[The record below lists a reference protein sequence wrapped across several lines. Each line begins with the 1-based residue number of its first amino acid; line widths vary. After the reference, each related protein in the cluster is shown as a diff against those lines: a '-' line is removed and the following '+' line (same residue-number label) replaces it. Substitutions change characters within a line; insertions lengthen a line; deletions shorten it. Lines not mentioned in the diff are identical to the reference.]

1 MAVDVTDDSD
11 AVTLSGRWTVR
22 GTGVSG
28 MVPFSSGRIFGAY
41 LGWLG
46 PIPDAIGGGSAPLDV
61 VLTAIDPTGNSWSVG
76 TTVTLRNC

>member
-1 MAVDVTDDSD
+1 
-11 AVTLSGRWTVR
+11 
-22 GTGVSG
+22 